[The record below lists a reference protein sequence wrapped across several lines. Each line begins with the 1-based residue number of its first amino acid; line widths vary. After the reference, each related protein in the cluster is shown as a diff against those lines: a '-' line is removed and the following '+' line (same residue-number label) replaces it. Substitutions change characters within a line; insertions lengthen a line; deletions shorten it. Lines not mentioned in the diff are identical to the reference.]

1 MSAVYWR
8 GSLDY
13 NFRVGT
19 RNTVSWDVG
28 LNEVKLS
35 IGNLIAASATV
46 VYTVVKSP
54 RRRNAYNPYERIVI
68 WGD

>member
-1 MSAVYWR
+1 MSTVYSR
-8 GSLDY
+8 GFFDY

-19 RNTVSWDVG
+19 CNTVSWDVG

-46 VYTVVKSP
+46 VTRCIEPVET
-54 RRRNAYNPYERIVI
+54 ERL
-68 WGD
+68 